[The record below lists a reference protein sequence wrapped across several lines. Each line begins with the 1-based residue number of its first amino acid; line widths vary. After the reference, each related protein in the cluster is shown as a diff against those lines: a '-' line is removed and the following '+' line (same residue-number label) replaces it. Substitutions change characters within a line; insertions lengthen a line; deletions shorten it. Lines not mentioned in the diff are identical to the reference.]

1 MTELSAPPPAGQPA
15 TADRAGPAS
24 DSAPVGQL
32 APASDVGAGSDSGP
46 AHTSAPAG
54 AAVTPEQFVG
64 NLLRDTIT
72 CERVAAVVARIAGE
86 RIEVGPL
93 SVGPGGAVTAK
104 GVGVIG
110 PVTVMAAPGPLLGFE
125 ASIPAELTIDLSA
138 GGPSHRFLGDVVVP
152 LHIQT
157 VLEAPACAL
166 LEVASLRP
174 SEVSV
179 QLRVNAM
186 MAVILQTL
194 GNANGEVAEQVAL
207 VVNRRVGE
215 VVGVRRINVAA
226 MLDQA
231 WDQAMAAQLSH

>member
-1 MTELSAPPPAGQPA
+1 MTELSDP
-15 TADRAGPAS
+15 TR
-24 DSAPVGQL
+24 VH
-32 APASDVGAGSDSGP
+32 DSGP
-46 AHTSAPAG
+46 VDPAPADTAVTAEQFDPAPAG
-54 AAVTPEQFVG
+54 TAVTAEQFVSK
-64 NLLRDTIT
+64 LLRDTIT
-72 CERVAAVVARIAGE
+72 CERVAAVVARVAGE

-93 SVGPGGAVTAK
+93 TVGPGGAVTAT

-110 PVTVMAAPGPLLGFE
+110 PVTVTPAPGPLLGFE

-138 GGPSHRFLGDVVVP
+138 GGPAHRFLGDVVVP

-166 LEVASLRP
+166 LDVATLRP
-174 SEVSV
+174 AEVSV

-186 MAVILQTL
+186 MALILQTL

-215 VVGVRRINVAA
+215 VVWLRRINLAGL
-226 MLDQA
+226 LDLA
-231 WDQAMAAQLSH
+231 WDQGMAAQLTR